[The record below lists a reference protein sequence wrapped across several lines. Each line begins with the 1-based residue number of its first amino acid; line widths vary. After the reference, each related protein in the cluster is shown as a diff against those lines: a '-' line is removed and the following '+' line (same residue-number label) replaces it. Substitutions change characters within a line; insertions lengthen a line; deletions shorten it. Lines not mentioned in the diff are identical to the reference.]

1 LFTEIER
8 IVCFVGFF
16 AIFVVTKREQM
27 WKIGLELFFYLT

>member
-1 LFTEIER
+1 LKEF
-8 IVCFVGFF
+8 GFF